1 MHSHRLISGSV
12 LTTDV
17 GFFAGIPAT
26 VVEIS
31 DRGRAVFLLLVS
43 GSVEVDGVRLCTVSA
58 NITTA
63 PSAGD
68 RVIALVGEPL
78 NDPRTLYDVSAGR
91 LVFEHE
97 GHLILSPRLR
107 RTAPAFQSLD
117 DVKAALS
124 KGPQERR

>member
-1 MHSHRLISGSV
+1 V

-17 GFFAGIPAT
+17 GFLWGIPAT

-31 DRGRAVFLLLVS
+31 ERGRAVFLLLVS
-43 GSVEVDGVRLCTVSA
+43 GSLEVDGVRVCTVSA
-58 NITTA
+58 NITTT

-68 RVIALVGEPL
+68 RVVAFVGEPL
-78 NDPRTLYDVSAGR
+78 NDTGTLYHVSAGR
-91 LVFEHE
+91 LFFEHE

-107 RTAPAFQSLD
+107 RTAPTFQSLD

-124 KGPQERR
+124 NGRKEQNR